1 MRWHHHHLVSDMGT
15 LVFAPLP
22 NQEPDDDEAEDDED
36 AVVVKR
42 EDDGEEYVVDW
53 DSLFQDD

>member
-1 MRWHHHHLVSDMGT
+1 MVDVGDLD
-15 LVFAPLP
+15 
-22 NQEPDDDEAEDDED
+22 DDED

-53 DSLFQDD
+53 ESLFQDD